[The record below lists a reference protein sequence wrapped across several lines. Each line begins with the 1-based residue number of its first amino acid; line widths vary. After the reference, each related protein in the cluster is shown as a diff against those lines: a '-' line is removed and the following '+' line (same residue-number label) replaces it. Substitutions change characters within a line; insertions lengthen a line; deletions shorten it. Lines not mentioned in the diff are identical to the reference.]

1 MLPGYSRCKSAAR
14 RRISNTQEKTSS
26 AAKGR
31 AAARP
36 TPGCAK
42 PRANS
47 PLAAASTD
55 TQSSAAK
62 KPARGS

>member
-14 RRISNTQEKTSS
+14 RKISNTQEKTSS

-42 PRANS
+42 PRTNS
-47 PLAAASTD
+47 PLAAASTG
-55 TQSSAAK
+55 TQSAASAA
-62 KPARGS
+62 PA